1 MRGVLRRDISPI
13 RRVAVIQLNSGNNP
27 QANLESTHKLLVE
40 ASYKNPDVILLPE
53 YSNYM
58 GHIENF
64 TEAAA
69 ERGGPWFRMLS
80 SFAGENKVEIIAG
93 LLVEHSREKAASVA
107 CHFRKD
113 GSYGLEYQKIH
124 LFDVDIPGGV
134 SFRES
139 SRLAAGDHPAI
150 GEISGILSGLA
161 ICYDLRF
168 PELFRRLTL
177 GGAKVIYV
185 PSAFTAVTG
194 RLHWQALL
202 QARAIENQVYIVAA
216 NQVGNYLK
224 NKSSYGHSM
233 IVDPRGKIIAEAR
246 GPVNGTPENGKG
258 GQVLSADVD
267 LDELAAVRR
276 DMPCLE
282 HIRSDLWQD
291 DGENL
296 EALDRR
302 SWL

>member
-1 MRGVLRRDISPI
+1 MNQSVLRRGVSPN
-13 RRVAVIQLNSGNNP
+13 RRVAIIQLNSGNNA
-27 QANLESTHKLLVE
+27 QANLETTHGLLVE
-40 ASYKNPDVILLPE
+40 ALGKNPDVIVLPE

-58 GHIENF
+58 GDIETF

-69 ERGGPWFRMLS
+69 ERGSPWFSMLS
-80 SFAGENKVEIIAG
+80 SFAAENKLEIIAG
-93 LLVEHSREKAASVA
+93 LLIQHNGEKAASMA
-107 CHFRKD
+107 CHFRRD
-113 GSYGLEYQKIH
+113 GSSGLEYQKIH
-124 LFDVDIPGGV
+124 LFDLYIPGGE
-134 SFRES
+134 SYRES
-139 SRLAAGDHPAI
+139 SRLAAGDHLAI

-168 PELFRRLTL
+168 PELFRRLAL

-185 PSAFTAVTG
+185 PAAFTTPTG
-194 RLHWQALL
+194 ILHWQVLL
-202 QARAIENQVYIVAA
+202 QVRAIENQVYIIAA

-246 GPVNGTPENGKG
+246 GPENETG
-258 GQVLSADVD
+258 GQVISADVD

-282 HIRSDLWQD
+282 HIRSDLWQ
-291 DGENL
+291 
-296 EALDRR
+296 EAWQSQETLDKR

>member
-1 MRGVLRRDISPI
+1 MKRGVLSNRRI
-13 RRVAVIQLNSGNNP
+13 AVIQLNSGNNT
-27 QANLESTHKLLVE
+27 QTNLETTHKLLVE
-40 ASYKNPDVILLPE
+40 ALGKNPDVIVLPE

-58 GHIENF
+58 GHIETF

-69 ERGGPWFRMLS
+69 ERGGSWFSMLS
-80 SFAGENKVEIIAG
+80 SFAGENKLEIVAG
-93 LLVEHSREKAASVA
+93 LLVQHNGEKAASLA
-107 CHFRKD
+107 CHFRRD
-113 GSYGLEYQKIH
+113 GSHGLDYQKIH
-124 LFDVDIPGGV
+124 LFDVDIPGGD

-139 SRLAAGDHPAI
+139 SRLAAGDHLAI

-168 PELFRRLTL
+168 PELFRRLAL

-185 PSAFTAVTG
+185 PAAFTAATG
-194 RLHWQALL
+194 RLHWQVLL
-202 QARAIENQVYIVAA
+202 RARAIENQVYIIAA

-246 GPVNGTPENGKG
+246 GPESGTGE
-258 GQVLSADVD
+258 QVISADVD
-267 LDELAAVRR
+267 LDKLAAVRR

-282 HIRSDLWQD
+282 HIRSDLWQED
-291 DGENL
+291 RESL
-296 EALDRR
+296 ETIDKR

>member
-1 MRGVLRRDISPI
+1 MSR
-13 RRVAVIQLNSGNNP
+13 RRVAVIQLNSGNNS
-27 QANLESTHKLLVE
+27 QANLETSHKLLVE
-40 ASYKNPDVILLPE
+40 ASDRNPDVIVLPE

-58 GHIENF
+58 GHIETF
-64 TEAAA
+64 IEAAA
-69 ERGGPWFRMLS
+69 VREGPWFSMLS
-80 SFAGENKVEIIAG
+80 SFAGENKLEIIAG
-93 LLVEHSREKAASVA
+93 LLVQHSREKAASLA

-113 GSYGLEYQKIH
+113 GSCGLEYQKIH
-124 LFDVDIPGGV
+124 LFDVDIPGGD

-139 SRLAAGDHPAI
+139 SRLAAGNHPAI

-168 PELFRRLTL
+168 PELFRRLAL
-177 GGAKVIYV
+177 GGVKVIYV
-185 PSAFTAVTG
+185 PAAFTAPTG
-194 RLHWQALL
+194 RLHWQVLL
-202 QARAIENQVYIVAA
+202 QARAIENQVYIIAA

-233 IVDPRGKIIAEAR
+233 IIDPRGKIIAEAR
-246 GPVNGTPENGKG
+246 GPENGTG
-258 GQVLSADVD
+258 GQVIIADVD

-282 HIRSDLWQD
+282 HIRSDLWQE
-291 DGENL
+291 DGEIV
-296 EALDRR
+296 ATLDKR